1 MNEVDARMR
10 AVDERLPQR
19 SAAATYRPDTWT
31 IRLIG
36 GNDTACAV
44 GRFAWR
50 DLPHVGPW
58 DGNRRRF
65 QAAKAAFDY
74 AVQWVDPV
82 GPERL

>member
-19 SAAATYRPDTWT
+19 FAASTYRPDAWT

-50 DLPHVGPW
+50 DLPHTGPW

-74 AVQWVDPV
+74 AVQWSPQ
-82 GPERL
+82 

>member
-36 GNDTACAV
+36 G
-44 GRFAWR
+44 G
-50 DLPHVGPW
+50 
-58 DGNRRRF
+58 
-65 QAAKAAFDY
+65 
-74 AVQWVDPV
+74 
-82 GPERL
+82 E